1 MTLTFER
8 AVTHSQFN
16 REVETVRCKYHC
28 RVRRCPSQVRKSIGH
43 ELIGDALNQ
52 AWGVMDILAVTD
64 FPDIRLKAAI
74 QSINEGNLLII
85 PREGGYMVRMYIE
98 ARQAQTRRASRPG
111 KYDGR
116 CLD

>member
-16 REVETVRCKYHC
+16 REIETVR
-28 RVRRCPSQVRKSIGH
+28 VSTPSGATVHGQVRKSIGH
-43 ELIGDALNQ
+43 ELVGDALNQ

-74 QSINEGNLLII
+74 QSINEGNVLII
-85 PREGGYMVRMYIE
+85 LVRVGTWLGCISSSTSSSKTSE
-98 ARQAQTRRASRPG
+98 STG
-111 KYDGR
+111 KT
-116 CLD
+116 